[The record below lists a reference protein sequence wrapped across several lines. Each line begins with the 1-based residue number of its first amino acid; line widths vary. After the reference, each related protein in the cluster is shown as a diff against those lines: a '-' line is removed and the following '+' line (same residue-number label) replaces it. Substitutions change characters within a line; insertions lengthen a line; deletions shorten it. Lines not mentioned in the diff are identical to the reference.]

1 MEQSN
6 EKKQTAMM
14 QAMSKFAAHKEK
26 ATTFRDV
33 IYLDGVLAILETLLE
48 VERQQIETAFGW
60 GMVNIIELLKDN
72 LKYVDMV
79 ETDKEI
85 EKFKNGEPDEKSKHY
100 FTQTFKSE

>member
-48 VERQQIETAFGW
+48 VERAQIETSFDDGVEDEQKGEFG
-60 GMVNIIELLKDN
+60 GVPQFTCGKQ
-72 LKYVDMV
+72 
-79 ETDKEI
+79 
-85 EKFKNGEPDEKSKHY
+85 Y